1 MNQYQIPHGVAV
13 NNDIARFNM
22 IEQQIRPWEVLDGQ
36 VLSLLSVVKREDFA
50 PMAHKALAFVDM
62 EIPLQKDGES
72 GQVMLAPRVEAR
84 FLQNAAVKSTDKVL
98 EIGTGS
104 GYMAAL
110 LAHQAASVLS
120 FELDATLAQQ
130 ARANLQTAGI
140 HNAEVRHADG
150 SQGAPS
156 EGPFDVIVLSGSVAE
171 VPQVLLTQ
179 LSIGGRLLAV
189 VGEDP
194 MMRATVI
201 TRTADQQWQTTEPWD
216 TTAPRLLGFV
226 EHKRFSF

>member
-1 MNQYQIPHGVAV
+1 M

-36 VLSLLSVVKREDFA
+36 VLSLLSVVKRENFV
-50 PMAHKALAFVDM
+50 PLAHKALAFVDM
-62 EIPLQKDGES
+62 EVPLQATGTE

-84 FLQNAAVKSTDKVL
+84 FLQDAGIQATDKVL

-110 LAHQAASVLS
+110 AAHQAASVLS
-120 FELDATLAQQ
+120 LEIDNALAQQ

-140 HNAEVRHADG
+140 HNVEVRTADG
-150 SQGAPS
+150 SQGAAAD
-156 EGPFDVIVLSGSVAE
+156 GPFDVIFLSGSVPE
-171 VPQVLLTQ
+171 VPQVFLNQ
-179 LSIGGRLLAV
+179 LKTGGRLLAV

-194 MMRATVI
+194 VMRATVI
-201 TRTADQQWQTTEPWD
+201 TRTGEQQWQTSEPWD
-216 TTAPRLLGFV
+216 TTAPRLQGFP
-226 EHKRFSF
+226 EHNRFSF

>member
-1 MNQYQIPHGVAV
+1 M

-22 IEQQIRPWEVLDGQ
+22 IEQQIRPWEVLDGA
-36 VLSLLSVVKREDFA
+36 VLSLLSVVKRENFA

-62 EIPLQKDGES
+62 EIPLKDGNQT
-72 GQVMLAPRVEAR
+72 GQVMLPPRVEAR
-84 FLQNAAVKSTDKVL
+84 FLQDADVKRTDKVL
-98 EIGTGS
+98 EVGTGS

-120 FELDATLAQQ
+120 FELDAALAQQ
-130 ARANLQTAGI
+130 ARTNLQAAGV
-140 HNAEVRHADG
+140 HNVEVRQGDG

-156 EGPFDVIVLSGSVAE
+156 DGPFDVIMLSGSVPN
-171 VPQVLLTQ
+171 VPQVLLNQ

-194 MMRATVI
+194 VMRASVI
-201 TRTADQQWQTTEPWD
+201 TRTADQQWQTSEPWD
-216 TTAPRLLGFV
+216 TMAPRLQGFP
-226 EHKRFSF
+226 EHNRFSF

>member
-1 MNQYQIPHGVAV
+1 M

-62 EIPLQKDGES
+62 AIPLKDAS
-72 GQVMLAPRVEAR
+72 HPGQVMLAPRVEAR
-84 FLQNAAVKSTDKVL
+84 FLQNAAVQSTDKVL

-110 LAHQAASVLS
+110 LAHQAASVIS
-120 FELDATLAQQ
+120 FELDPTLALQ
-130 ARANLQTAGI
+130 ARANLQAAGV
-140 HNAEVRHADG
+140 HNVEVRQADG
-150 SQGAPS
+150 CQGAPA
-156 EGPFDVIVLSGSVAE
+156 EGPFDVIMLSGSVPD
-171 VPQVLLTQ
+171 VPQVLLNQ

-194 MMRATVI
+194 VMRASVI
-201 TRTADQQWQTTEPWD
+201 TRTADQQWQTSEPWD
-216 TTAPRLLGFV
+216 TVAPRLQGFP
-226 EHKRFSF
+226 EHNRFSF